1 VSEPPIVRF
10 TGVER
15 VFGSGRKVLNG
26 VDLEV
31 RAGELV
37 AIIGASGSGKTTLLN
52 VMGGLD
58 ASFQGRAEIFGRSLG
73 DLDDDARAALRN
85 ELIGFVF
92 QAFHLLDHLSVG
104 DNVKVP
110 LWLSAKAA
118 SQDSDDARARECL
131 RAVGLEDRSGDP
143 IGPLSGGER
152 QRVAIA
158 RAMVNHPRLVLADEP
173 TGNLDAKTG
182 SAIFELFDQ
191 LRKSGEGC
199 AVVVVTHDPRAASR
213 ADRVLSLDDG
223 RLGAAP

>member
-1 VSEPPIVRF
+1 VSDPPIVRF
-10 TGVER
+10 AGVER
-15 VFGSGRKVLNG
+15 TFGSGRKVLTG
-26 VDLEV
+26 VELEV
-31 RAGELV
+31 RVGELV
-37 AIIGASGSGKTTLLN
+37 AIVGASGSGKTTLLN
-52 VMGGLD
+52 VIGGLD
-58 ASFQGRAEIFGRSLG
+58 AGFSGRAEIFGRSLG
-73 DLDDDARAALRN
+73 ELDDDARARLRN

-110 LWLSAKAA
+110 LWLSAKPP
-118 SQDSDDARARECL
+118 SSDDDRARECL

-182 SAIFELFDQ
+182 AAIFDLFDQ
-191 LRKSGEGC
+191 LRKDSGGC

-213 ADRVLSLDDG
+213 ADRVLSLENG
-223 RLGAAP
+223 RLGGVSA

>member
-1 VSEPPIVRF
+1 VSDPPIVRF

-15 VFGSGRKVLNG
+15 AFGAGRKVLSG

-37 AIIGASGSGKTTLLN
+37 AIVGASGSGKTTLLN

-58 ASFQGRAEIFGRSLG
+58 AGFSGRAEIFGRSLG
-73 DLDDDARAALRN
+73 ELDDDGRASLRN

-92 QAFHLLDHLSVG
+92 QAFHLLEHLSVS

-110 LWLSAKAA
+110 LWLSAKPTKA
-118 SQDSDDARARECL
+118 DDDARSLECL
-131 RAVGLEDRSGDP
+131 RAVGLADRSGDP

-182 SAIFELFDQ
+182 AAIFDLFDQ
-191 LRKSGEGC
+191 LRKNSAGC
-199 AVVVVTHDPRAASR
+199 AVVIVTHDPRAAAR
-213 ADRVLSLDDG
+213 ADRVLSLESG
-223 RLGAAP
+223 RLGAAS